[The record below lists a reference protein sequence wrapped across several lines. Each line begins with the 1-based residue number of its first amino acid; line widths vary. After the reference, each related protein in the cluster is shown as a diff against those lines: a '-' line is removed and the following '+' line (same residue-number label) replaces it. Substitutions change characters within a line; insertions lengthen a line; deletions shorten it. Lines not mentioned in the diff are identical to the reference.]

1 MKLRILF
8 PGRKVDA
15 VTYRCEGV
23 WSRGH
28 TVGAARVLSLMLWAR
43 ANSVGRKEFI
53 GHVF

>member
-28 TVGAARVLSLMLWAR
+28 TVGAVLLGAGKQCWC
-43 ANSVGRKEFI
+43 KEFI
-53 GHVF
+53 GQVF